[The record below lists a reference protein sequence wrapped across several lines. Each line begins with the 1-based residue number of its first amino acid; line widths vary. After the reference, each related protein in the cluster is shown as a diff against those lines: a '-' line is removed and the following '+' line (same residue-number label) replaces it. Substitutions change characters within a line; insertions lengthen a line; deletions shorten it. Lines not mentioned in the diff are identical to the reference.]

1 MKKFLS
7 FMVMSLF
14 AVLPFSVNAASEITY
29 NCGDFDAEGVR
40 TCTVGYLIDA
50 STPQDS
56 VTVQLTEHGGAEI
69 ISVDGV
75 SNSEF
80 SISTQNAV
88 DNVWSI
94 VLVSPDAVSGEYSL
108 LSFKYRQSGTA
119 ECKVTVGIGNDNKDV
134 ETNDTPTDTPTD
146 NVQTGS
152 TLPYIALGA
161 IALIAV
167 GAYVTTKNKSK
178 MYKI

>member
-1 MKKFLS
+1 MKKYLC
-7 FMVMSLF
+7 FMVMSLLL
-14 AVLPFSVNAASEITY
+14 VLPFTVSAASEITY
-29 NCGDFDAEGVR
+29 SCGSFDADGVR

-50 STPQDS
+50 NTPQDS
-56 VTVQLTEHGGAEI
+56 VTVQLTEVGGAEVL
-69 ISVDGV
+69 SVDGV

-80 SISTQNAV
+80 SISTQNTV

-108 LSFKYRQSGTA
+108 LTFKYKSSGTPD
-119 ECKVTVGIGNDNKDV
+119 CKVTVGIGNDNKDV
-134 ETNDTPTDTPTD
+134 DKNDTPTDKPTD

-161 IALIAV
+161 IAVVAV
-167 GAYVTTKNKSK
+167 VSYVATKNKSK

>member
-1 MKKFLS
+1 MKRFLS

-14 AVLPFSVNAASEITY
+14 AVLPFTVNAASEITY
-29 NCGDFDAEGVR
+29 NCGDFDAEGIR
-40 TCTVGYLIDA
+40 TCTVGYSIDN

-56 VTVQLTEHGGAEI
+56 VTVQLTEVGGAEI
-69 ISVDGV
+69 LSVDGIP
-75 SNSEF
+75 NSEF
-80 SISTQNAV
+80 SISTQNE
-88 DNVWSI
+88 NNGVWSI
-94 VLVSPDAVSGEYSL
+94 ILVSPDSLTGEYSL
-108 LSFKYRQSGTA
+108 LTFRYKQSGTA

-134 ETNDTPTDTPTD
+134 DTNDTPTDTPTD

-167 GAYVTTKNKSK
+167 GAYFTTKNKSK
-178 MYKI
+178 MYRI